1 MATYTVF
8 EPALADSDP
17 AIHAAKF
24 AFVRDGFSWG
34 AFIFGLIWM
43 LWHRLWLVSVLF
55 VLFAGALTAAVV
67 LARFPTPAI
76 VAVWVLLKLLL
87 GLEASTLRRWTLQ
100 RRHWRDMG
108 TIVGDTREEAER
120 RFFGRWIEATAPT
133 AHNTMPVMVAPARG
147 YGTSYGGDGT
157 GVIGLFPRPGGQA

>member
-8 EPALADSDP
+8 EPRLEDSDQ
-17 AIHAAKF
+17 AIHAAQF

-55 VLFAGALTAAVV
+55 LLLVCALTAAVT
-67 LARFPTPAI
+67 LAHFPTTAV
-76 VAVWVLLKLLL
+76 VAMWVLLKLLV

-108 TIVGDTREEAER
+108 TIVGDNREEAER
-120 RFFGRWIEATAPT
+120 RFFDRWIEATAPV
-133 AHNTMPVMVAPARG
+133 AHAMPITVAPSRLPGAP
-147 YGTSYGGDGT
+147 YGGDSP